1 MNTLRLRLLAHLEAR
16 HDYFADGR
24 CRAMRFEPT
33 RRCIDLISA
42 FDLEVRADEHSL
54 SVHAPERSLQGL
66 WEEMRA
72 AQSSQSPQPPGAPRT
87 PAAAPTLDFGVRSV
101 DPAFAYYTEDA
112 ASQTVCIDLGDA
124 ADQAAWLAGL
134 GKRWTLQWH
143 SLQSIWCYWLLG
155 EWDEKVLVIVDTQ
168 EERQFDALGLV
179 PLDRTQTRQAHCF
192 RSRVPLTLTERA
204 PTGLQ
209 LRAGLSA
216 AATRIVVS
224 QLPAPRPTAL
234 QYESGP
240 NGRQAVSEIFVSR

>member
-1 MNTLRLRLLAHLEAR
+1 MKTLRLRLLAHLEAR

-33 RRCIDLISA
+33 RRCTDLIST
-42 FDLEVRADEHSL
+42 FDLEVRANAHSL
-54 SVHAPERSLQGL
+54 SLHAPEHSLQGL

-72 AQSSQSPQPPGAPRT
+72 AQSPQPPSVPKT
-87 PAAAPTLDFGVRSV
+87 PAATPSLDFGVRSV

-112 ASQTVCIDLGDA
+112 ASQNVCIDFGDA
-124 ADQAAWLAGL
+124 TDQAAWLSGL
-134 GKRWTLQWH
+134 GRRWTLQWH

-155 EWDEKVLVIVDTQ
+155 EWDEKVLVIVDTRG
-168 EERQFDALGLV
+168 ERQFDALGLV
-179 PLDRTQTRQAHCF
+179 PLEQLQMQQAHCF
-192 RSRVPLTLTERA
+192 RSRVPLTLTERVL
-204 PTGLQ
+204 TGLQ

>member
-1 MNTLRLRLLAHLEAR
+1 MNTLRLRLLAHLETR

-33 RRCIDLISA
+33 RRCADLVST
-42 FDLEVRADEHSL
+42 FDLEVRANEHSL
-54 SVHAPERSLQGL
+54 TLHASEQSLQGL
-66 WEEMRA
+66 WEEMHA
-72 AQSSQSPQPPGAPRT
+72 AQAPQSPSTPKT
-87 PAAAPTLDFGVRSV
+87 PAATPSLDFSVRSV

-112 ASQTVCIDLGDA
+112 ASQTACIDLGDA
-124 ADQAAWLAGL
+124 ADQAAWLSGL
-134 GKRWTLQWH
+134 GRRWTLQWH

-155 EWDEKVLVIVDTQ
+155 EWDEKVLAVVDTRG
-168 EERQFDALGLV
+168 ERQFDALGLT
-179 PLDRTQTRQAHCF
+179 PLDQAQLRQAHCF
-192 RSRVPLTLTERA
+192 RSRVPLTLAEQV

-224 QLPAPRPTAL
+224 QLPAPRPMAL